1 LASKRILKVGIAS
14 FEDGQK
20 IVKDYGCRVSGVL
33 DLRTLTDSL
42 HLPTRK
48 SLAAMSLEYL
58 NIEMDKIIEVRC
70 GDWDVDSLSDEQVAY
85 AACDA
90 LASIIIYHKV
100 RKLSLVSNYNYIVMK
115 IVLYSYYITVFFA
128 FKYFLADKRKRKAK
142 VFIMAKI
149 RNLFM

>member
-1 LASKRILKVGIAS
+1 
-14 FEDGQK
+14 
-20 IVKDYGCRVSGVL
+20 
-33 DLRTLTDSL
+33 
-42 HLPTRK
+42 
-48 SLAAMSLEYL
+48 MSLEYL

-115 IVLYSYYITVFFA
+115 IVLYSYYITVFFV